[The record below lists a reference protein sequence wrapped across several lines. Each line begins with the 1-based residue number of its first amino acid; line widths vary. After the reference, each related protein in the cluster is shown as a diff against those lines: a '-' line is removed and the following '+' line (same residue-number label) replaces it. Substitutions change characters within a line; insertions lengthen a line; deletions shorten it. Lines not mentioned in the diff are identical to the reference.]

1 MNKALTAAAR
11 ARPENQ
17 GMAATAAAAAA
28 RALAAAAC
36 LALAACGGGSSGG
49 SFSFLPAAPPE
60 PPPPA
65 APPPAADGPM
75 VRQTTAGKIEG
86 VDDSA
91 SSGTWFWKG
100 VPFAQPP
107 VGALRWR
114 APVEPE
120 AWSGIRPAA
129 KFGNACLQI
138 GRLFSPG
145 ANNTYDATIGT
156 MLGKPVGSEDCLF
169 VNIWRPA
176 TDERN
181 LPVLLFVHG
190 GSNISGYTADPL
202 YDGAR
207 LAKAANAVVVTA
219 SYRLG
224 ILGFLN
230 MPQLRPGGSAGDDSG
245 NFALLDNMAA
255 LRFIK
260 NNIANFGGDPGNVTL
275 SGESAGATNLLAVM
289 TSPMAKG
296 LFHKAFEMSG
306 GISLASNLPPGTLPT
321 LAPASASLAQGQSIL
336 EKLLVADGTAAD
348 AAAAKA
354 YIGTRTPAQIAD
366 YLRAQEGGA
375 MLATVVA
382 NGLGSVAPIPDGAVL
397 PADPIGA
404 IAAGNYAKVPML
416 AGNTRDEGKLFAS
429 LLGTIGFPKPGWI
442 VTDAQRFSMMFN
454 FDPDAPPTLTVADI
468 IDPSYLPVDT
478 PVTGYNAATAVIT
491 KGLFEANRDNL
502 LNTMKTQQSNI
513 WHYRLDWAQEP
524 SPWNDVYGAA
534 HAFDLPF
541 VFGNFS
547 GSLLSNV
554 MGGKANQPGR
564 LALSG
569 AVMASV
575 GAFMRKGDPNTPELG
590 ATWATWP
597 SQLRLD
603 ATPSAAVITPVQAVP

>member
-1 MNKALTAAAR
+1 MNTETTENQDPTRQTAAGAVAR
-11 ARPENQ
+11 A
-17 GMAATAAAAAA
+17 MAVTACI
-28 RALAAAAC
+28 ALS
-36 LALAACGGGSSGG
+36 ACGGGSDSG
-49 SFSFLPAAPPE
+49 FTFTPIVPVA

-91 SSGTWFWKG
+91 RTGTWFWKG

-114 APVEPE
+114 APVEPA

-145 ANNTYDATIGT
+145 TSNTYDATIGT
-156 MLGKPVGSEDCLF
+156 NLGKPVGSEDCLF

-176 TDERN
+176 TAEKN
-181 LPVLLFVHG
+181 LPVLLFIHG

-202 YDGAR
+202 YDGAT
-207 LAKAANAVVVTA
+207 LARSTNAVVITA

-224 ILGFLN
+224 ILGFIN
-230 MPQLRPGGSAGDDSG
+230 MPQLRPGGTAGDDSG

-260 NNIANFGGDPGNVTL
+260 SNVANFGGDPGNVTL

-296 LFHKAFEMSG
+296 LFHRAFEMSG
-306 GISLASNLPPGTLPT
+306 GISLASNLPARTLPS
-321 LAPASASLAQGQSIL
+321 LAPASASLAQGQAIL
-336 EKLLVADGTAAD
+336 EKLLVADSTVPD

-354 YIGTRTPAQIAD
+354 YIGTRTPSQISD
-366 YLRAQEGGA
+366 YMRAQEGGA
-375 MLATVVA
+375 LLTTVVA
-382 NGLGSVAPIPDGAVL
+382 NGLGSVAPIPDGTVL
-397 PADPIGA
+397 PVDPIGA
-404 IAAGNYAKVPML
+404 IAADNYVKVPLL

-429 LLGTIGFPKPGWI
+429 LLGTIGFPKAGWI

-454 FDPDAPPTLTVADI
+454 FDPDAAPTLAVGDI
-468 IDPSYLPVDT
+468 IDSSYLPVDKAG
-478 PVTGYNAATAVIT
+478 VGYNAATDAIT
-491 KGLFEANRDNL
+491 QGLFGANRDNL
-502 LNTMKTQQSNI
+502 LNTMKTRQSNI
-513 WHYRLDWAQEP
+513 WHYRLDWSQEAA
-524 SPWNDVYGAA
+524 PWNDVYGAA

-541 VFGNFS
+541 VFGNFN

-564 LALSG
+564 VALSN

-590 ATWATWP
+590 ATWGAWP
-597 SQLRLD
+597 SQMLLD
-603 ATPSAAVITPVQAVP
+603 ATPTAAKITPVNVP